1 MVFPD
6 YYKVLPHYYGD
17 TVRKLF
23 LIAAVLML
31 LIIPL
36 FAHLLPVSHFV
47 PLFMILAIGLA
58 AGFTSPTLKIIGILD
73 VLVAGIGMVVAGYY
87 AIELYSIDHQDL
99 HQKLAMVLN
108 VVFALLF
115 FFSFYYSVKTLRG
128 FFLRK

>member
-31 LIIPL
+31 LTVPL

-47 PLFMILAIGLA
+47 PLFIILAIGLA
-58 AGFTSPTLKIIGILD
+58 AGFTSPAQKIIGVLD
-73 VLVAGIGMVVAGYY
+73 VMVAGIGVITAGYY
-87 AIELYSIDHQDL
+87 AIEFYSIGHQDI
-99 HQKLAMVLN
+99 HQKAAFVLS